1 VLPYSINPSYE
12 LASITT
18 LQEPTP
24 ENNARFGVSV
34 ELGDV
39 NGDGFADVISG
50 VQTSDAGQTDAG
62 EVFVFFGSPGGFD
75 TVPDATLQE
84 PTPEISAQF
93 GTSVASGD
101 VNGDGFADVIV
112 GATLSNAGQTDAGE
126 VFIFLGGAGA
136 FDTTADVTL
145 QEPTP
150 ENNARFGT
158 SVASGDVNND
168 GFDDVIVGVLTSDAG
183 QTDAGEVFIFLGGAG
198 AFDTTADATLQEPT
212 PENTALFG
220 VSVASGDVNGDGF
233 ADVIVGAYR
242 SNAGQT
248 NAGEVFIFL
257 GGAGAFDTTADA
269 TLQEPTPENG
279 AEFGKVVASG
289 DVNGDGFDE
298 VIVGAKFSNAGQTD
312 AGEVFIFLG
321 GAGAF
326 DTTADATLQE
336 PTPENGAEFGVG
348 VTSGDVNGDGFDEVI
363 VGAYRSNAGQ
373 TDAGEVFVF
382 LGGAGAFD
390 TTADATF
397 QEPTPENGAQFG
409 FYSTSGD
416 VNGDGLDDVIV
427 GAYVSDE
434 GVADAGEVFIFRG
447 QGISSFG
454 TDTVIVTPSPLKTP
468 DITRTAIPID
478 TPEPKG

>member
-242 SNAGQT
+242 WT
-248 NAGEVFIFL
+248 N
-257 GGAGAFDTTADA
+257 
-269 TLQEPTPENG
+269 
-279 AEFGKVVASG
+279 
-289 DVNGDGFDE
+289 
-298 VIVGAKFSNAGQTD
+298 
-312 AGEVFIFLG
+312 
-321 GAGAF
+321 
-326 DTTADATLQE
+326 
-336 PTPENGAEFGVG
+336 
-348 VTSGDVNGDGFDEVI
+348 
-363 VGAYRSNAGQ
+363 
-373 TDAGEVFVF
+373 
-382 LGGAGAFD
+382 
-390 TTADATF
+390 
-397 QEPTPENGAQFG
+397 
-409 FYSTSGD
+409 
-416 VNGDGLDDVIV
+416 
-427 GAYVSDE
+427 
-434 GVADAGEVFIFRG
+434 
-447 QGISSFG
+447 
-454 TDTVIVTPSPLKTP
+454 
-468 DITRTAIPID
+468 
-478 TPEPKG
+478 